1 MFCRAVEWG
10 PKTQQE
16 NDTFYS
22 NLKFK
27 FTPASPAGN
36 PYKAQLYWLIG
47 VLNQPCQMLPS
58 GACGV
63 PFNASL
69 FIQMQGPNTN
79 CFI

>member
-27 FTPASPAGN
+27 FTPVSPAGN
-36 PYKAQLYWLIG
+36 LYKAQL
-47 VLNQPCQMLPS
+47 
-58 GACGV
+58 
-63 PFNASL
+63 
-69 FIQMQGPNTN
+69 
-79 CFI
+79 